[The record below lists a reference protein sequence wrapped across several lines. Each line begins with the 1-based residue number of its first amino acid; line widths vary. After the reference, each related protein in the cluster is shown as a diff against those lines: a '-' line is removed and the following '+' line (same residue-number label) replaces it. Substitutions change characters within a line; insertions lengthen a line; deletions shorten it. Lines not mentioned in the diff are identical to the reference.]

1 MDGTTLC
8 GGMTMKGE
16 KCMISSTKMESDE
29 RNDSGSW
36 MSRTTLGHEFKALN
50 DKNDFGSQMR
60 RTTLGRELMALN
72 AKNDFGS

>member
-29 RNDSGSW
+29 RFWVMSSW
-36 MSRTTLGHEFKALN
+36 L
-50 DKNDFGSQMR
+50 
-60 RTTLGRELMALN
+60 
-72 AKNDFGS
+72 